1 MSVLRKKVR
10 HLIHQLYWQVEQM
23 SDEDLQQVRN
33 VVESLYYDLYV
44 LRAIQEAQS
53 NLTPGDSLTREA
65 AIKFLE
71 LL

>member
-1 MSVLRKKVR
+1 
-10 HLIHQLYWQVEQM
+10 M